1 MRERLHLLIIPACA
15 LLAVLPLIVIGS
27 SCGHDYGF
35 HVLNWLEVSTQWN
48 QGLLLPHWEFTAAF
62 NSGEPRFVFYPP
74 LSWVIGALLG
84 FIVRWIA
91 APATFIWLALTACG
105 FTMYRLAREWT
116 SEANALI
123 AAGFYMVH
131 PYMLF
136 TAFERAAYAELL
148 AAAWV
153 PLVMLAILRP
163 NISAWK
169 LALAVALLWIT
180 NNPGAVM
187 GCYSLALLA
196 VIRVAWIWIFQKQPR
211 PALKDAGTMAAG
223 TCLGLALAGF
233 YLVPATLERAWV
245 DISMVRA
252 PGTRYQDNFLFGR
265 SVSISHTAILRTA
278 SLCMVALLACIA
290 VFAAIAFLRKN
301 KQPAAAPAENWIGY
315 RRFAILAL
323 VLLSLFV
330 GFLLTATS
338 TPLWRLI
345 PELKYLQFPWRFG
358 TILGAAAAALL
369 ALALGRIRLRLYV
382 AIPCAMAIPLLLGAV
397 GNHFFRQYC
406 SASNDVE
413 GMVAAFRVGET
424 HDPTDEYTPSTADS
438 LAIGHDNPAT
448 WLANTPTAPPPDAAA
463 GPQFV
468 NLHDRLHFVVASPTP
483 AFYVINLRDYP
494 AWHVTLNG
502 KASRHRPHREDGL
515 IVVPIPGGQ
524 SQIDISW
531 TTTPDH
537 IWGWLVSALALIAFL
552 FVWRRDRLRS
562 STVSRDRITS
572 PAR

>member
-1 MRERLHLLIIPACA
+1 MRDRLHLLIVPAGA

-35 HVLNWLEVSTQWN
+35 HVLNWLEVNTQWK

-74 LSWVIGALLG
+74 LSWMIGALLG
-84 FIVRWIA
+84 FVIPWVA
-91 APATFIWLALTACG
+91 APATLIWLALTASG

-116 SEANALI
+116 TEAAALI

-163 NISAWK
+163 YISAWK
-169 LALAVALLWIT
+169 LALAVALLWVT

-211 PALKDAGTMAAG
+211 PAMKDAVRMAAG

-233 YLVPATLERAWV
+233 YLVPATLERTWV

-252 PGTRYQDNFLFGR
+252 PGTRYQDNFLFGH

-278 SLCMVALLACIA
+278 SLCMVALLACVVA
-290 VFAAIAFLRKN
+290 FAAIAFLRKD
-301 KQPAAAPAENWIGY
+301 KQAESAPTVDRIGY
-315 RRFAILAL
+315 RRFVTLAL
-323 VLLSLFV
+323 LLLSLFV

-358 TILGAAAAALL
+358 TILGATAAALL
-369 ALALGRIRLRLYV
+369 ALALGRTRLRLSL
-382 AIPCAMAIPLLLGAV
+382 AIPCALAIPLLLGAV

-406 SASNDVE
+406 DASNDVE

-424 HDPTDEYTPSTADS
+424 HDSTDEYTPATANMY
-438 LAIGHDNPAT
+438 AIGHDNPAA
-448 WLANTPTAPPPDAAA
+448 WLAGTPTAPPPNQVA
-463 GPQFV
+463 GPQYV
-468 NLHDRLHFVVASPTP
+468 SLHDRLHFVVTSPTP

-502 KASRHRPHREDGL
+502 KASTNRPHREDGL

-524 SQIDISW
+524 SQIDITW

-537 IWGWLVSALALIAFL
+537 IRGWIISALAVATFL
-552 FVWRRDRLRS
+552 LLWGRDQLRTRHALQS
-562 STVSRDRITS
+562 
-572 PAR
+572 